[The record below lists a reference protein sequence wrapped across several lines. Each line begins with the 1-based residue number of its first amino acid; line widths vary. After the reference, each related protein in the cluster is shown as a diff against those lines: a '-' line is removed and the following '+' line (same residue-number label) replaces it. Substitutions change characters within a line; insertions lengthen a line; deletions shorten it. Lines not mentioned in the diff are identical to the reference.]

1 MAFAHNFAGLLHMI
15 TLSSPRAAREAAKC
29 KPLHPPLSSRRAR
42 AHATAEPG
50 TAPPLRAPPP
60 RSARLGARAFT
71 PIVISPGLA
80 VGW

>member
-42 AHATAEPG
+42 ARTRRQSPEPPPPSG
-50 TAPPLRAPPP
+50 PPLLALR
-60 RSARLGARAFT
+60 GWARAR
-71 PIVISPGLA
+71 SLQL
-80 VGW
+80 